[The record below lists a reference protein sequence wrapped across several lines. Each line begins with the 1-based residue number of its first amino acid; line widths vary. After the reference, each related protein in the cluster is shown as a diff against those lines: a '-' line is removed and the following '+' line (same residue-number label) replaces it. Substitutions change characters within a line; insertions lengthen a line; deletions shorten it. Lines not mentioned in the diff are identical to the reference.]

1 MYKSDHQKISKFAID
16 ISQDIFS
23 SDFRKIVDQYGAL
36 VVEGSKKEDEGG
48 LVRAKNWHFYRAEN
62 SPYLRKFLSL
72 IGTVYP
78 SSRHIY
84 TIHTFELSRLL
95 NRREKSD
102 LDKVML
108 LAGRII
114 HHIQDMSTPAHVMPV
129 YHGPAFPF
137 SFPSKHDALE
147 EFSKNHIDNYLVSNS
162 SNAISNCDR
171 ERIEKESE
179 MDLIDLYDLVAN
191 RTLVYL
197 ESDEA
202 SFPAHING
210 KVKTVGSD
218 LFWIKYDPEHPYF
231 DKHDGW
237 GEYGPFGE
245 APRGSG
251 VPFDTSDTRE
261 YKGAKYTIFFA
272 DYEHI
277 YTHLIR
283 QMTIDALTVLRY
295 IEKKMFLDMPV

>member
-1 MYKSDHQKISKFAID
+1 MHKSDHQKISKFAID
-16 ISQDIFS
+16 ISQGIFS

-48 LVRAKNWHFYRAEN
+48 LTRAKNWHFYRAEN
-62 SPYLRKFLSL
+62 SPYLKKFLSL
-72 IGTVYP
+72 LGTIYP
-78 SSRHIY
+78 SSRNIY
-84 TIHTFELSRLL
+84 TIHTFELSGLL
-95 NRREKSD
+95 SKREKSD
-102 LDKVML
+102 HDKIML
-108 LAGRII
+108 LTGRII
-114 HHIQDMSTPAHVMPV
+114 HHIQDMSTPAHVMPI

-137 SFPSKHDALE
+137 SFSKKHDAFE
-147 EFSKNHIDNYLVSNS
+147 EFSKNHIDNYLILNPGNVISNS
-162 SNAISNCDR
+162 VR

-179 MDLIDLYDLVAN
+179 MDLIDLYDLAAN

-202 SFPAHING
+202 TFSAYIDG

-218 LFWIKYDPEHPYF
+218 LFWIKYDPEM
-231 DKHDGW
+231 HDGW

-245 APRGSG
+245 APKGSG

-277 YTHLIR
+277 YTHLVR
-283 QMTIDALTVLRY
+283 QMIIDALTVLRH
-295 IEKKMFLDMPV
+295 IEKKMFPDLPL